1 LFTPQIPKV
10 GQGRCVYKTCRF
22 PITYIMEAAD
32 DISYLSADL
41 EDAVEKGILT
51 LDELYHLIKK
61 ECQKRGEEYLLEVIW
76 LH

>member
-1 LFTPQIPKV
+1 
-10 GQGRCVYKTCRF
+10 
-22 PITYIMEAAD
+22 MEAAD